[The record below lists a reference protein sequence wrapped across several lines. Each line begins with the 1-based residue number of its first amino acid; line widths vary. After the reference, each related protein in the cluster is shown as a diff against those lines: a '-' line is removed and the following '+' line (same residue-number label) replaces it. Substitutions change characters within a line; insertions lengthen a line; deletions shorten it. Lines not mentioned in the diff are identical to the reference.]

1 VSKGVH
7 NKDNPVVYLPRQAD
21 VQKKGTAGIRSVVL
35 AFFLNKNIFLK
46 INIYVL
52 LSLKIV
58 NFA

>member
-1 VSKGVH
+1 M
-7 NKDNPVVYLPRQAD
+7 Y
-21 VQKKGTAGIRSVVL
+21 KKRGTAGTRSVVL

-52 LSLKIV
+52 LSLKTE